1 MAKADEQYNPGSG
14 ETSGH
19 HHYRPGWPEA
29 LRNIP
34 LLRVLSCGSVDDG
47 KSTLIGRLLYDSGT
61 LYEDQLAL
69 LEKERTAEGLPDF
82 SCLLD
87 GLLAERE
94 QAITID
100 VAYRS
105 FRTPNRRYLV
115 ADAPG
120 HEQYTRNMVTGA
132 SRAEAALLLVDALRA
147 ERGLLPQTIR
157 HTVISALMGIPDII
171 VAVNKMDCCG
181 YDQRVFTTIEDEYRR
196 RIESLSFRS
205 VTCVP
210 VSALR
215 GDNVVHHSQ
224 AMPWYAGP
232 SILELLETSQPPTA
246 ADQPFC
252 LPVQWVAR
260 CADFRGLAGTVIS
273 GGVKA
278 GQKVGLSP
286 SGLTSTV

>member
-1 MAKADEQYNPGSG
+1 MSQVKNGPAEAPAGLHGSV
-14 ETSGH
+14 
-19 HHYRPGWPEA
+19 
-29 LRNIP
+29 P

-47 KSTLIGRLLYDSGT
+47 KSTLIGRILYDCGT

-105 FRTPNRRYLV
+105 FRTKNRRYLV

-132 SRAEAALLLVDALRA
+132 SRADVALLLVDTVRA
-147 ERGLLPQTIR
+147 EWGLLPQTIR
-157 HTVISALMGIPDII
+157 HTVISSLMGIPDII
-171 VAVNKMDCCG
+171 VAVNKMDCLD
-181 YDQRVFTTIEDEYRR
+181 YDQRAFARIEDEYRR
-196 RIESLSFRS
+196 RIADLKFRS

-215 GDNVVHHSQ
+215 GDNVVHPSKN
-224 AMPWYAGP
+224 MPWYGGP
-232 SILELLETSQPPTA
+232 SILDLLENTTPPTA

-252 LPVQWVAR
+252 LLVQW
-260 CADFRGLAGTVIS
+260 
-273 GGVKA
+273 
-278 GQKVGLSP
+278 
-286 SGLTSTV
+286 